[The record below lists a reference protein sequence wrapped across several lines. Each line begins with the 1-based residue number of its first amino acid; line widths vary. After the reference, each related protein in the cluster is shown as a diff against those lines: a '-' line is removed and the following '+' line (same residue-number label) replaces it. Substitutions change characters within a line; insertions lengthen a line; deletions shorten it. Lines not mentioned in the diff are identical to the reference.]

1 MLHVQKDFGE
11 HYPLL
16 GDGKQHQCHCYL
28 HGIRKTQNGIV
39 KTAIFTFAIRDM
51 TLIVS
56 LPITKIMSNL
66 LPHLIIHTQSFKPLT
81 GHTLPH
87 LSYHCHTFSGHS
99 LSVTH
104 LSLPLFLFPDLTL
117 VTGHTLPHLSFT
129 PSLVIHSLT
138 GHSLPL
144 SSLVTRSLYC
154 PSLVIHSLSHHWS
167 LALSIVPHWSFTP
180 SLVIH
185 SLSHHWSLALSI
197 VPHLSFTPSLIT
209 GHSLSLL
216 SLTGHSLSLLSLT
229 GHSLH
234 HWSLAISI
242 VPHWSFTPSLLTGH
256 SLVTH
261 WSLTGHSLVTHSNTY
276 VICK

>member
-1 MLHVQKDFGE
+1 MYKKILRRALSSTRRREATSVSLLLFTWHQKDTKW
-11 HYPLL
+11 HCKDCNLYL
-16 GDGKQHQCHCYL
+16 CHKGYD
-28 HGIRKTQNGIV
+28 T
-39 KTAIFTFAIRDM
+39 
-51 TLIVS
+51 VS

-66 LPHLIIHTQSFKPLT
+66 LPHLIIHTQSCKPLT

-185 SLSHHWSLALSI
+185 SLSRHWSLALSI
-197 VPHLSFTPSLIT
+197 VPH
-209 GHSLSLL
+209 
-216 SLTGHSLSLLSLT
+216 
-229 GHSLH
+229 
-234 HWSLAISI
+234 W
-242 VPHWSFTPSLLTGH
+242 
-256 SLVTH
+256 
-261 WSLTGHSLVTHSNTY
+261 
-276 VICK
+276 